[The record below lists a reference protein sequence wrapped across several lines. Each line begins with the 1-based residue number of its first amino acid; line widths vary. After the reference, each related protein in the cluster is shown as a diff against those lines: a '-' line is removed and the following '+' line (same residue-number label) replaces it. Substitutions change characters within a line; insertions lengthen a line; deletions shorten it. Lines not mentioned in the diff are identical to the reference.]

1 MHNGVFLKYFLSYPI
16 KYERPQAEKIRESFE
31 KGLRKSLPRHVF
43 DDEKTAKNFKVELR
57 ASEPCAYA
65 ISALKSYGFD
75 KTAKLDKPIYYGVF
89 DFGGGTTDF
98 DFGKWEKSANPKF
111 AYKMTHFSSGGDKY
125 LGGENLLELLAFEA
139 YAQNFQTLKE
149 KDIVIAKPN
158 YDGINEQ
165 RFGSFMQKSREVRLN
180 LQTIASNLRGFLEN
194 LDAHI
199 IEAIEENEEFEI
211 EGFEKGSKITLFDRN
226 GNDIPEIEL
235 KVDCKELLELLKS
248 KIDDGV
254 ANFFAGFSKV
264 MAENIDNQCRA
275 FHIFLGGNASKSVL
289 VKQAFENAK
298 DKGLI
303 PIFES
308 FAPLKEGFLKNFK
321 ERCNLEFLESLDLL
335 FLYDK
340 PSAHEIFSLCKELK
354 NSVWDRKFVVALV
367 EALEGFKDWNL
378 SLKIEDKR
386 SNSLGN
392 GAKKLLTNADL
403 ESSHQKI
410 VIDSMKTYHQSQQE
424 KYKRERGQVQEA
436 PTQTPPSYGGG
447 SIGISGDKKPDSNE

>member
-1 MHNGVFLKYFLSYPI
+1 MMTKNSY
-16 KYERPQAEKIRESFE
+16 
-31 KGLRKSLPRHVF
+31 
-43 DDEKTAKNFKVELR
+43 
-57 ASEPCAYA
+57 
-65 ISALKSYGFD
+65 
-75 KTAKLDKPIYYGVF
+75 
-89 DFGGGTTDF
+89 
-98 DFGKWEKSANPKF
+98 
-111 AYKMTHFSSGGDKY
+111 
-125 LGGENLLELLAFEA
+125 AF
-139 YAQNFQTLKE
+139 
-149 KDIVIAKPN
+149 V
-158 YDGINEQ
+158 
-165 RFGSFMQKSREVRLN
+165 V
-180 LQTIASNLRGFLEN
+180 
-194 LDAHI
+194 
-199 IEAIEENEEFEI
+199 IEE
-211 EGFEKGSKITLFDRN
+211 
-226 GNDIPEIEL
+226 
-235 KVDCKELLELLKS
+235 
-248 KIDDGV
+248 
-254 ANFFAGFSKV
+254 KV
-264 MAENIDNQCRA
+264 MA
-275 FHIFLGGNASKSVL
+275 FKH
-289 VKQAFENAK
+289 AK

-308 FAPLKEGFLKNFK
+308 FTPLKEGFLKNFK

-386 SNSLGN
+386 FNSLGN

-447 SIGISGDKKPDSNE
+447 SIRISGDKKPDSNEENF